1 MNSSTNGARR
11 SGQLLA
17 KKIKLDHHLTPHTRI
32 NSKWLK
38 DADISCDTTKIP
50 EENLGSK
57 ISDIPCSNIFAD
69 ISPMRRE
76 IMEKDKQKELHQL
89 KNFCTAKENIS
100 KMKREPTAWENI
112 FANDASDKGL
122 ISFSLILQRCHRV

>member
-1 MNSSTNGARR
+1 MIKTVWYGHKNRHIDHWSRIESTEINPCLYGQLILAKEARAYNGVKTVSSMNSTGRTR
-11 SGQLLA
+11 LVHA

-57 ISDIPCSNIFAD
+57 I
-69 ISPMRRE
+69 
-76 IMEKDKQKELHQL
+76 
-89 KNFCTAKENIS
+89 
-100 KMKREPTAWENI
+100 
-112 FANDASDKGL
+112 
-122 ISFSLILQRCHRV
+122 